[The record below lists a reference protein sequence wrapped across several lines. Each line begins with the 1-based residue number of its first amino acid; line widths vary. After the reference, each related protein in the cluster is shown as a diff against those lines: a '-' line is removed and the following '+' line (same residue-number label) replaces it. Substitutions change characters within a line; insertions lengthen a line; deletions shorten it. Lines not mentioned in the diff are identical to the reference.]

1 MKNILTCTA
10 LCVLGHSDTKKIVVA
25 AIGTAAS
32 LVINAHGADLR
43 VPQDYPSIQR
53 AIDAATNGDSIIV
66 GPGMYEEVIR
76 FGGRAV
82 TVRSSAGA
90 SATMIARPV
99 LAPSSPVVTFDFG
112 ETSASVL
119 SGFTISR
126 GTGVFTDIF
135 GCNCD
140 GYQLGG
146 GVFVSGASPVIQD
159 CVIAN
164 NACGTYF
171 SRGGGVYVGSGAPTF
186 ERCIIRDNQAN
197 GGYGS
202 GGGIHVAGGSP
213 KFLDCTVKNC
223 SVQSYHS
230 GNCGGI
236 AAGGSPYF
244 SNCRITGNSASG
256 GVGGLCV
263 GPSAI
268 LERVYV
274 GSVNGATPISGDFSD
289 AGGNALTGDC
299 NGNGVADHSDI
310 AGGISLDLDA
320 DGMPDE
326 CICRHYPINC
336 CPGDLNANSVV
347 DGADLGALLAFWGPV
362 TTFPRAD
369 INQDGRVSGADLG
382 YLLNSWGPCP
392 N

>member
-1 MKNILTCTA
+1 MKQHVIITISA
-10 LCVLGHSDTKKIVVA
+10 IVSIAEA
-25 AIGTAAS
+25 AK
-32 LVINAHGADLR
+32 GADLR
-43 VPQDYPSIQR
+43 VPQEYPSIQS
-53 AIDAATNGDSIIV
+53 AINSSANGDSIV
-66 GPGMYEEVIR
+66 VAPGVYEEVIR

-82 TVRSSAGA
+82 AVRSTGGA
-90 SATMIARPV
+90 SVTMIARPV
-99 LAPSSPVVTFDFG
+99 NSPSSPVVTFDSG

-146 GVFVSGASPVIQD
+146 GVFVNGASPVIKD
-159 CVIAN
+159 CIIAN
-164 NACGTYF
+164 NACGTYY

-186 ERCIIRDNQAN
+186 ERCTIRDNQAN

-213 KFLDCTVKNC
+213 RFLDCTVKSC

-230 GNCGGI
+230 GNCGGV

-244 SNCRITGNSASG
+244 RDCRITGNAASG
-256 GVGGLCV
+256 GVGGICV
-263 GPSAI
+263 GPSTT

-289 AGGNALTGDC
+289 AGGNSLAGDC
-299 NGNGVADHSDI
+299 NGNGVADHLDI
-310 AGGISLDLDA
+310 AGGLSQDLDD
-320 DGMPDE
+320 DGMPDD
-326 CICRHYPINC
+326 CTCRHYPTNC
-336 CPGDLNANSVV
+336 CPGDLNASLIV
-347 DGADLGALLAFWGPV
+347 DGADLGVLLAFWGPV

-369 INQDGRVSGADLG
+369 INLDGTVDGADLG
-382 YLLNSWGPCP
+382 VLLSYWGSCP
-392 N
+392 

>member
-1 MKNILTCTA
+1 MKNISTRTG
-10 LCVLGHSDTKKIVVA
+10 LCVHGQSDMKKIMLAAVGAVV
-25 AIGTAAS
+25 S
-32 LVINAHGADLR
+32 FVINAHGADLR
-43 VPQDYPSIQR
+43 VPQDYSSIQL
-53 AIDAATNGDSIIV
+53 ALNVATNGDSIIV
-66 GPGMYEEVIR
+66 GPGIYEEVIR

-99 LAPSSPVVTFDFG
+99 NAPSSPVVMFDLG

-146 GVFVSGASPVIQD
+146 GVFVNGASPVIQD

-171 SRGGGVYVGSGAPTF
+171 SRGGGIYVGSGAPTF

-213 KFLDCTVKNC
+213 KFLDGTVKSC

-230 GNCGGI
+230 GHCGGI

-263 GPSAI
+263 SPSVI

-310 AGGISLDLDA
+310 AGGLSQDLDD

-326 CICRHYPINC
+326 CKCRHYPSSC
-336 CPGDLNANSVV
+336 CPGDMNGNSIV
-347 DGADLGALLAFWGPV
+347 DAQDLGVLLAFWGPV
-362 TTFPRAD
+362 TTFLRAD
-369 INQDGRVSGADLG
+369 MNHDGNVDGADLG
-382 YLLNSWGPCP
+382 LHLSSGWGSCP
-392 N
+392 

>member
-1 MKNILTCTA
+1 MKNISTRTGLR
-10 LCVLGHSDTKKIVVA
+10 VHGQSDMKKIMLAAVGAVV
-25 AIGTAAS
+25 S
-32 LVINAHGADLR
+32 FVINAHGADLR
-43 VPQDYPSIQR
+43 VPQDYSSIQL
-53 AIDAATNGDSIIV
+53 ALNVATNGDSIIV
-66 GPGMYEEVIR
+66 GPGIYEEVIR

-99 LAPSSPVVTFDFG
+99 NAPSSPVVMFDLG

-146 GVFVSGASPVIQD
+146 GVFVNGASPVIQD

-171 SRGGGVYVGSGAPTF
+171 SRGGGIYVGSGAPTF

-213 KFLDCTVKNC
+213 KFLDCTVKSC

-263 GPSAI
+263 SPSVI

-310 AGGISLDLDA
+310 AGGLSQDLDD

-326 CICRHYPINC
+326 CKCRHYPSSC
-336 CPGDLNANSVV
+336 CPGDMNGNSIV
-347 DGADLGALLAFWGPV
+347 DAQDLGVLLAFWGPV
-362 TTFPRAD
+362 TTFLRAD
-369 INQDGRVSGADLG
+369 MNHDGNVDGADLG
-382 YLLNSWGPCP
+382 LHLSSDWGSCP
-392 N
+392 